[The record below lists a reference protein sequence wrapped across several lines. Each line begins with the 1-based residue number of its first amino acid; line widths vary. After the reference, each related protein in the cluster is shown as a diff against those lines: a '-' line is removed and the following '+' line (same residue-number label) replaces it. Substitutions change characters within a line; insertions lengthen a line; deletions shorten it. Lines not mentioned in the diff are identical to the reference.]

1 MSLLD
6 ELFESYLFDVIY
18 WLNNIR

>member
-6 ELFESYLFDVIY
+6 ELFESYLFNVIY